1 MPPARMQADK
11 EDEVLGAIYYVS
23 RQGEGRRLTLLS
35 YLAREHDTVAQKQ
48 LYAAYGSVQECNC
61 NNSVE

>member
-1 MPPARMQADK
+1 MQADK

-48 LYAAYGSVQECNC
+48 LYAAYGSVQG
-61 NNSVE
+61 V